1 MPADFEE
8 TSISGSPIEQD
19 QPMLFQVGN
28 LTPQQYHQ
36 WVYSPRLGAP
46 RFFCSNLLESIS
58 KTSWW
63 YVPVIW
69 GAVSVACLYYIHLHH
84 TKPRFTT
91 GLQLVCGVVLWQF
104 TEYCIHRFLFHIQ
117 PTSYWGI
124 TLHFTFH
131 GCHHKWPLDSL
142 RLVFPPVP
150 AAPIIAG
157 VFFAMHKILPKE
169 PAMSLSTGML
179 LGYIAYDCTH
189 YHLHHSSSKSGVLRG
204 LKKAHMSH
212 HYRNHDAGYGISSR
226 LFDTLLI
233 TPAL

>member
-1 MPADFEE
+1 MPDEPEKASVSDLHLDQD
-8 TSISGSPIEQD
+8 TPI
-19 QPMLFQVGN
+19 LFQVGN

-46 RFFCSNLLESIS
+46 RFFRNNLLESIS

-63 YVPVIW
+63 YVPAIW
-69 GAVSVACLYYIHLHH
+69 GNVSAACLLHIHLRH
-84 TKPRFTT
+84 TQTMQAT
-91 GLQLVCGVVLWQF
+91 CLLLLCGLILWQC
-104 TEYCIHRFLFHIQ
+104 TEYCIHRFLFHVQ
-117 PTSYWGI
+117 PRSYWGI

-157 VFFAMHKILPKE
+157 VFFSMHKLLPKE
-169 PAMSLSTGML
+169 AAMSLSTGML

-189 YHLHHSSSKSGVLRG
+189 YHLHHSSTRSGLLKS
-204 LKKAHMSH
+204 LKKSHMSH
-212 HYRNHDAGYGISSR
+212 HYKNHDAGYGISSS
-226 LFDTLLI
+226 LFDKLLS
-233 TPAL
+233 TAAL